1 MAQVMDMN
9 VWEVVLGEKLLEL
22 QNDILHDWRKGI

>member
-1 MAQVMDMN
+1 MDMN

-22 QNDILHDWRKGI
+22 QIDIIFIHVLAV